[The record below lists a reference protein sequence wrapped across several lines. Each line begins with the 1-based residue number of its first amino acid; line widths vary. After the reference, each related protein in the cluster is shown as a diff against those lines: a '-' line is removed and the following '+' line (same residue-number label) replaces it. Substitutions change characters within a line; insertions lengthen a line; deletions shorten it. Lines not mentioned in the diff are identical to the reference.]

1 MIIINSNS
9 MKHYYQ
15 PETKVLQV
23 MNNGIICAS
32 AEPGPGPAPAPSVSG
47 QLGTMERTTNT
58 W

>member
-9 MKHYYQ
+9 MKHYNQ

-23 MNNGIICAS
+23 MNNGIVCAS
-32 AEPGPGPAPAPSVSG
+32 PGPAPAPSVSG